1 LDTTVDKNNASGQR
15 DKSFS
20 CIGGMGIYWLFLRN
34 SKLMEFKSVTVA
46 KCIKFKISE
55 LLVSSKDPSE
65 LFTMYRSFFSSSV
78 SHSLVIG
85 IRFTV

>member
-1 LDTTVDKNNASGQR
+1 
-15 DKSFS
+15 
-20 CIGGMGIYWLFLRN
+20 
-34 SKLMEFKSVTVA
+34 MEFKSVTVA
-46 KCIKFKISE
+46 KCIKLNISE
-55 LLVSSKDPSE
+55 LLVSSKDPFE